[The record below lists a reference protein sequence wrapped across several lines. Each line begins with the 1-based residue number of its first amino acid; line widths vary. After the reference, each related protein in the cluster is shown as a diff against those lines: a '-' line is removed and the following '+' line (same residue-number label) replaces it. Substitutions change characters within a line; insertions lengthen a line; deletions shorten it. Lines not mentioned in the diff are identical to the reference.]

1 MKPIKHKHSA
11 RLRNPTMSIGS
22 TQKVKALQGVSKQ
35 QIGGL
40 DPNLWLDWKQTTTAF
55 PAVLSSFPARKGVS
69 PTASGALR
77 PVMSERGVVF
87 GGAQS
92 LAKFS
97 GADTA
102 GYEKVTLILVSE
114 CDNNS
119 GFGALVETYNPYW
132 YAGNSILMAL
142 GPGSEW
148 YYGIGGTPSDGSIGI
163 TGPEAQNEIVCQV
176 CSYDRTLSMPDATT
190 NATNGIIG
198 TTTTL
203 NPASFT
209 GTYNSNAFYL
219 GSRASVALFYQGAI
233 RLVAVIPGV
242 FSQEEVLGL
251 SRVGL
256 WASSYRGS

>member
-97 GADTA
+97 GIDTA
-102 GYEKVTLILVSE
+102 GYEKITLIVVGE
-114 CDNNS
+114 ADANS
-119 GFGALVETYNPYW
+119 SFMSIVETYNPYW
-132 YAGNSILMAL
+132 YAGDAMIMGLNTAN
-142 GPGSEW
+142 EW
-148 YYGIGGTPSDGSIGI
+148 YYGIGGSTDGSIGV
-163 TGPEAQNEIVCQV
+163 TGPDAVGEWVCQV
-176 CSYDRTLSMPDATT
+176 CSYDRTLSIPDATT
-190 NATNGIIG
+190 NATNGIRG

-203 NPASFT
+203 NPATFT

-219 GSRASVALFYQGAI
+219 GSRALGALFYQGAI
-233 RLVAVIPGV
+233 RLVAVIPGA

-251 SRVGL
+251 SRIGL